1 MPAHPVKD
9 TRRGR
14 RVLITGGAGFI
25 GSHIAADHVAAGDEV
40 TILDDL
46 STGRR
51 ENVPAGARLVVAD
64 LGDRDTVRALVAEV
78 RPQVASHQ
86 AAQASVSVSVR
97 EPVRDAEINV
107 IGGLNLLQACGD
119 VGGVE
124 VLLFASTGGAIYGE
138 VPEGKLARVGDERH
152 PDSPYA
158 VHKAA
163 FEDLLRILGPD
174 AVARVVILRYAN
186 VYGPRQRGDG
196 EAGVVAIFR
205 DALVAG
211 RPLKLF
217 GGAAP
222 GDGGCIRD
230 YLHVDDVVRA
240 HAQAVAEAD
249 HPPLVNVSTGVGTTT
264 AALLERITTC
274 LGIETTVEHAPPRA
288 GDLERS
294 VLAPGPG
301 FAPRIALA
309 DGLARTLAAGP

>member
-1 MPAHPVKD
+1 MPKHASSD
-9 TRRGR
+9 RGPLR

-25 GSHIAADHVAAGDEV
+25 GSHLAASHVAAGDEV

-51 ENVPAGARLVVAD
+51 ENVPEGARLVVAD
-64 LGDRDTVRALVAEV
+64 LRDAEAVCALVAEV
-78 RPQVASHQ
+78 RPEVVSHQ
-86 AAQASVSVSVR
+86 AAQASVSVSLR

-107 IGGLNLLQACGD
+107 IGGLHLLHACRD
-119 VGGVE
+119 VGTVD
-124 VLLFASTGGAIYGE
+124 VFVFASTGGAIYGE
-138 VPEGKLARVGDERH
+138 VPEGRLARVGDERH

-163 FEDLLRILGPD
+163 FEDALRILGHG
-174 AVARVVILRYAN
+174 AVGRALVLRYAN

-205 DALVAG
+205 DALEAG

-217 GGAAP
+217 ARAKP

-230 YLHVDDVVRA
+230 YVHVADVVRA
-240 HAQAVAEAD
+240 HRSAVTDPSWPE
-249 HPPLVNVSTGVGTTT
+249 LVNVSTGIGTSTEELLHAIERVVGRK
-264 AALLERITTC
+264 AAITQ
-274 LGIETTVEHAPPRA
+274 GPPRP

-294 VLAPGPG
+294 VLEPGPG
-301 FAPRIALA
+301 FQPSVSLGEGLQQLA
-309 DGLARTLAAGP
+309 